1 MEGKKSFILYCDQR
15 DLFDQLSDEQAGQL
29 IKHIYSYVNDENP
42 ISKNQIINLAFTPI
56 KQSLKRDLKKW
67 EKQHKQ
73 RIEAGKKSAESR
85 RRNSTTVNE
94 RSISSTDSV
103 SVSVSVSDSV
113 SDSVINI
120 PTQKEFLEYALSKD
134 ECLDHQSLKL
144 KYDSWIENGWKDG
157 NDKKIKSWKSKLN
170 NTIPYLKKSE
180 VKKTFSNNSHL
191 FTS

>member
-73 RIEAGKKSAESR
+73 RIEAAKKSVESR
-85 RRNSTTVNE
+85 RRNLTTVNE

-113 SDSVINI
+113 KEIYRSFAHLSISIIEYEKLLANYNKKDIDDVLDSIQNYKKNKNYNSLYL
-120 PTQKEFLEYALSKD
+120 TANKWLQKSYKHKS
-134 ECLDHQSLKL
+134 Q
-144 KYDSWIENGWKDG
+144 
-157 NDKKIKSWKSKLN
+157 KKRIQL
-170 NTIPYLKKSE
+170 
-180 VKKTFSNNSHL
+180 
-191 FTS
+191 